1 MKRALLLFPFAILL
15 GQNRSAPFKVVE
27 ASIPEMRTALEPHR
41 ITSRDRVML
50 YLARIGMYED
60 KLHCVITVNPHALD
74 EATERDREMAQGRI
88 RGPQHGILIA
98 LKGKMLTHPSA

>member
-1 MKRALLLFPFAILL
+1 
-15 GQNRSAPFKVVE
+15 VVE
-27 ASIPEMRTALEPHR
+27 AS
-41 ITSRDRVML
+41 
-50 YLARIGMYED
+50 IGMYED

-98 LKGKMLTHPSA
+98 LKDNILTHPSALALPAWRAASRA